1 MPAGQGRE
9 QGRKPWIDT
18 LRGACM
24 VGILLDH
31 TELYYAGCNIVPYEL
46 YVGTALCV
54 FFFLSGYLLFKPL
67 PLGRDYFDHRLRA
80 ILRTL
85 VVPYFLFTL
94 LLCLPKSLVH
104 GVSLADGLLAVAAG
118 RASWFV
124 AALIVAELLFLGLLR
139 VGRGRALAVAVGGV
153 LSAVACAACVA
164 GFPEESAGLPWQ
176 LPNALMAVPL
186 LGAGWVYH
194 RFETAVDGFLR
205 PWRVAV
211 LLLLFV
217 ALKVCVLR
225 MGAQLCVFPI
235 IMSHPALFLAD
246 VAVAMPLLAAVAKRL
261 PRLRLLGWVG
271 SHSLAYYFFC
281 GAAPLLVSRLLQ
293 RCGVPFAGGYGRV
306 LLAFVLVCVV
316 ATVAVCA
323 VYAWFPFAVGRRRE
337 GARG

>member
-1 MPAGQGRE
+1 
-9 QGRKPWIDT
+9 
-18 LRGACM
+18 M

-31 TELYYAGCNIVPYEL
+31 TELYYAGRNIVPYEL

-54 FFFLSGYLLFKPL
+54 FFFLSGYLLFKPQ
-67 PLGRDYFDHRLRA
+67 PLGRDYFAHRLRA

-104 GVSLADGLLAVAAG
+104 GVSLADGLLAVVAG

-139 VGRGRALAVAVGGV
+139 VARGRAWAVVGGGV
-153 LSAVACAACVA
+153 LAAVGCAVCVA

-186 LGAGWVYH
+186 LGAGWIYH
-194 RFETAVDGFLR
+194 RFEIAVDGFLR

-217 ALKVCVLR
+217 AVKVCALR

-246 VAVAMPLLAAVAKRL
+246 VAVAVPLFAAVAKRL
-261 PRLRLLGWVG
+261 PRLCLLGWVG

-281 GAAPLLVSRLLQ
+281 GAAPLLVSWLLA

-306 LLAFVLVCVV
+306 LLAFALVCVV
-316 ATVAVCA
+316 ATVVVWA